1 MLENFFWRRNA
12 ADLLSV
18 RDKAVISDH
27 DRRKLVNELVDFMI
41 QSFGIDMEKTQKEVT
56 AKASIILFPALAYKL
71 SIDQTVSLLNR
82 WKIIEALL
90 NGERFPKFH
99 RICCWVNAD
108 ISIEDWPISS
118 NARKKTWIKRADQK
132 KIVHHMN
139 RQTKTKTWNSWKMLQ
154 LTSTTSSRS
163 SKNWTQLVR
172 CAGVCC

>member
-82 WKIIEALL
+82 
-90 NGERFPKFH
+90 
-99 RICCWVNAD
+99 
-108 ISIEDWPISS
+108 
-118 NARKKTWIKRADQK
+118 
-132 KIVHHMN
+132 
-139 RQTKTKTWNSWKMLQ
+139 
-154 LTSTTSSRS
+154 
-163 SKNWTQLVR
+163 
-172 CAGVCC
+172 